1 MRASYYQTNRGYT
14 SKMNPHRKRV
24 LCVEDDADTCA
35 MIISLLGL
43 IHCEVT
49 SAGTADEAREKIKA
63 DNFDLYILDNW
74 LPGASGVELCLEIR
88 EQDTTTPIMFYSGAG
103 YESDREQALQAGAQA
118 YLVKPSDIASLLEI
132 ARRLIGGK

>member
-1 MRASYYQTNRGYT
+1 MI
-14 SKMNPHRKRV
+14 PHQKRV

-35 MIISLLGL
+35 MISSLLGL
-43 IHCEVT
+43 INCQVT
-49 SAGTADEAREKIKA
+49 SAGTAAEAREQIKV

-88 EQDTTTPIMFYSGAG
+88 EHDSTTPIMFYSGAG
-103 YESDREQALQAGAQA
+103 YESDREEALNAGAQA

-132 ARRLIGGK
+132 AGRLLDGK